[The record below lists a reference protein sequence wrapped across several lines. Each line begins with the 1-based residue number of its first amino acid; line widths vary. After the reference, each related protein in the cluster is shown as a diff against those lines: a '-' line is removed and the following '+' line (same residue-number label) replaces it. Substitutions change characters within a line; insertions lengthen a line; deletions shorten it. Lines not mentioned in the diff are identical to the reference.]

1 MKKICRICQKIVI
14 FAPLIRNR
22 AVCSLCKHK
31 SSRLFLMAELL
42 PDLEIYQ
49 FFLPTDIIAY
59 AVWKCNIREFFSHKT
74 GNPWLLFTQQPDT
87 CWLASEQ
94 QQSLIYAEQKN
105 NAEDGS

>member
-1 MKKICRICQKIVI
+1 MGLSLPIAKS
-14 FAPLIRNR
+14 RNR
-22 AVCSLCKHK
+22 KPQRSHLWGF
-31 SSRLFLMAELL
+31 RL

-59 AVWKCNIREFFSHKT
+59 AVWKYNIREFFSHET